1 MGSLLSRSFRLSE
14 VTMWIFRVNE
24 PRLGA
29 IRIREWR
36 RHARHTV
43 GLLVL
48 LLCSAA
54 TGLFILDQS
63 NTSFPNKV
71 LTSVWDGL
79 NLVTT
84 LGAFGEFNRPQKIFM
99 LVAMIATMLI
109 GGFAVSRLT
118 GMLSGDDVMAYRENR
133 IMERKLDQLA
143 DHVVVV
149 GFHSLG
155 ELVAVRL
162 RDAGH
167 TVLVLVGD
175 QGQAERAADHDFQV
189 VQGPPGE
196 FDDVLKHARLDR
208 AKALV
213 VTTPDSNNN
222 LAITLAAHTLNASL
236 AIAVPGENPLR
247 KMLFE
252 SAGASNVVIANE
264 IIANALV
271 GKLTT

>member
-1 MGSLLSRSFRLSE
+1 
-14 VTMWIFRVNE
+14 MWIFRVNE

-36 RHARHTV
+36 RRARHTV

-63 NTSFPNKV
+63 NTSFRNKV

-99 LVAMIATMLI
+99 LVAMIAT
-109 GGFAVSRLT
+109 S
-118 GMLSGDDVMAYRENR
+118 
-133 IMERKLDQLA
+133 
-143 DHVVVV
+143 
-149 GFHSLG
+149 
-155 ELVAVRL
+155 
-162 RDAGH
+162 
-167 TVLVLVGD
+167 
-175 QGQAERAADHDFQV
+175 
-189 VQGPPGE
+189 
-196 FDDVLKHARLDR
+196 

-247 KMLFE
+247 RMLFE